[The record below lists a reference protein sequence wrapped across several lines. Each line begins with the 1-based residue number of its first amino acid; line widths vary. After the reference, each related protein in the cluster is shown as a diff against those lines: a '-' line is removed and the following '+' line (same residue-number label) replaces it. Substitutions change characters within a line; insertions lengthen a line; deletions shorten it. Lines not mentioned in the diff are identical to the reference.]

1 VEIAR
6 GLAGLL
12 VFMLLAFGLSSAR
25 REVRWKVAIAGIAL
39 QLGLGALL
47 LGLPA
52 TQSMFGAVG
61 RAVDAV
67 YMATMAGSQ
76 FVFGYLGGGEIP
88 FTVSPGTSSFILAFQ
103 SLPVLLVMSVLT
115 AILTYWKILP
125 WIVRLLGQ
133 ALQRT
138 LGIGGALGL
147 GAAGNVFLGMVEA
160 PLLIR
165 PYLGRMTRSEL
176 FALMTTGMA
185 TVAGTV
191 LVLYARTLADV
202 LPDAAGHMLVASL
215 ISLPAAVS
223 IALIMLPETATP
235 TLGDM
240 LPPRE
245 ASGLMDAIAQG
256 TQSGLRLLVQVAAML
271 LVFVALVALLNSVLG
286 TLPDVGASPL
296 TLQRMFGWFM
306 APFCWLMGIPWHE
319 AATAGQLFGI
329 KTVLN
334 EFLAYLELARIG
346 ADQLSPRSTM
356 ILSYAM
362 CGFANFGSLGIMV
375 GGLNAIAP
383 QRRDDIL
390 ALAPRSLI
398 SGTLATCCTGCVAGL
413 FFAG

>member
-1 VEIAR
+1 MEIVR
-6 GLAGLL
+6 GFAGLL
-12 VFMLLAFGLSSAR
+12 VFTLIAFALSSAR
-25 REVRWKVAIAGIAL
+25 RKVHWNVAIAGIAL
-39 QLGLGALL
+39 QLALGALL

-52 TQSMFGAVG
+52 TQSIFGAIG
-61 RAVDAV
+61 SAVDAV
-67 YMATMAGSQ
+67 YQATMAGSQ
-76 FVFGYLGGGEIP
+76 FVFGYLGGGDTP
-88 FTVSPGTSSFILAFQ
+88 FALTPGATSFILAFQ

-115 AILTYWKILP
+115 AILTYWRILP
-125 WIVRLLGQ
+125 WIVRLLGR

-202 LPDAAGHMLVASL
+202 LPNAAGHMLVASL

-223 IALIMLPETATP
+223 IALIMLPETTAP
-235 TLGDM
+235 TIGDT

-245 ASGLMDAIAQG
+245 ANGLMDAIAQG
-256 TQSGLRLLVQVAAML
+256 TQSGMRLLVQVTAML

-286 TLPDVGASPL
+286 VLPEVGASPL
-296 TLQRMFGWFM
+296 TLQRIFGWGM

-334 EFLAYLELARIG
+334 EFLAYLELARTG
-346 ADQLSPRSTM
+346 PDQLSPRSTM

-375 GGLNAIAP
+375 GGLNAIVP
-383 QRRDDIL
+383 ERRDDIL

-398 SGTLATCCTGCVAGL
+398 SGTLATCCTGCVAGM
-413 FFAG
+413 FFPG

>member
-1 VEIAR
+1 MEIAR

>member
-1 VEIAR
+1 ME
-6 GLAGLL
+6 GPL
-12 VFMLLAFGLSSAR
+12 
-25 REVRWKVAIAGIAL
+25 AGIAL

-47 LGLPA
+47 LGLPV
-52 TQSMFGAVG
+52 TQSIFVAVG

-67 YMATMAGSQ
+67 YLATMAGSQ
-76 FVFGYLGGGEIP
+76 FVFGYLGGGDTP
-88 FTVSPGTSSFILAFQ
+88 FALTPGSSSFILAFQ
-103 SLPVLLVMSVLT
+103 SLPVLLIMSVLT
-115 AILTYWKILP
+115 AILNYWRILP
-125 WIVRLLGQ
+125 WIVRRLGQ

-202 LPDAAGHMLVASL
+202 LPNAAGHMLVASL

-223 IALIMLPETATP
+223 IALIMLPETTTP
-235 TLGDM
+235 TLGDT
-240 LPPRE
+240 LPRRE
-245 ASGLMDAIAQG
+245 ANGLMDAIAQG

-271 LVFVALVALLNSVLG
+271 LVFVALVALVNSVLG
-286 TLPDVGASPL
+286 VLPEVGSNPI
-296 TLQRMFGWFM
+296 TLQRIFGWGM
-306 APFCWLMGIPWHE
+306 APLCWLMGIPWQE
-319 AATAGQLFGI
+319 AGTAGQLFGI

-346 ADQLSPRSTM
+346 ADQLSPRSTI
-356 ILSYAM
+356 ILGYAM

-383 QRRDDIL
+383 ERRDDIL

-398 SGTLATCCTGCVAGL
+398 SGTLATCCTGCVAGMFL
-413 FFAG
+413 RG